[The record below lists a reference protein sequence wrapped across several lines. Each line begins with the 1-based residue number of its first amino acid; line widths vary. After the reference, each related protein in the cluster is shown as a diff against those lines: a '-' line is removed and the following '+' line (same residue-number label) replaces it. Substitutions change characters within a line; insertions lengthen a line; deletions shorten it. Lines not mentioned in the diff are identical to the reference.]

1 MDFGFNLSEI
11 KLLWTTAKRCEL
23 SNPVSIYVS
32 ADVLTKCISD
42 IKNSAEVDDTINYSN
57 TQKILSKL
65 YDFKAK
71 IDSVEDK
78 KRGLESTKSL
88 DVGQKLR
95 IILPGKGVFYSEILS
110 NGHDLIIKLPTQKDQ
125 IIVEGKDWVNQS
137 VSVYL
142 WRKEDARY
150 VFDTS
155 VQGCGIFLGKAAI
168 FLKHSSNLIRTQKR
182 NSIRAKCDINGMLYI
197 IRSKIVDYNA
207 VENSGG
213 YRCKIEDI
221 SEKGALIRIAGK
233 GLSIIGEFKKA
244 SPSHG
249 TMNSKVDLTLRI
261 NQYNKAVD
269 AISCLTEEDYFKGG
283 VEYLKSIRSMSDL
296 PIIRKDFIIE
306 EYQVYEAKVIGAD
319 AILLI
324 AAILDDDTFKRL
336 YDLAYSLGLDV
347 LCEVHDREE
356 MERMVNLGVKI
367 IGINNRN
374 LKTFE
379 VTLET
384 TRKLSDMA
392 PEGTVLVSESGVLTD
407 EDIRVL
413 KESNAD
419 ALLIGTAFMESENPM
434 ELALHWKDIYNG

>member
-1 MDFGFNLSEI
+1 MWFIVGFLILCAIFFGLFKLSHIFHRQIEFILKGMDFGFSLSEI

-23 SNPVSIYVS
+23 SNPVSIYLS
-32 ADVLTKCISD
+32 ADVLTQCISD

-88 DVGQKLR
+88 DAGQKLR

-182 NSIRAKCDINGMLYI
+182 NAIRAKCDINGMLYI
-197 IRSKIVDYNA
+197 IRSKTVDYNA
-207 VENSGG
+207 IENSGG

-233 GLSIIGEFKKA
+233 GLSNLQIKIQFQLENRLIVMFGIVR
-244 SPSHG
+244 
-249 TMNSKVDLTLRI
+249 T
-261 NQYNKAVD
+261 
-269 AISCLTEEDYFKGG
+269 
-283 VEYLKSIRSMSDL
+283 VEYNQSLNQSRLHFECIHIDSVMRNYILSYVYKIL
-296 PIIRKDFIIE
+296 PQTE
-306 EYQVYEAKVIGAD
+306 
-319 AILLI
+319 
-324 AAILDDDTFKRL
+324 
-336 YDLAYSLGLDV
+336 
-347 LCEVHDREE
+347 
-356 MERMVNLGVKI
+356 
-367 IGINNRN
+367 
-374 LKTFE
+374 
-379 VTLET
+379 
-384 TRKLSDMA
+384 
-392 PEGTVLVSESGVLTD
+392 
-407 EDIRVL
+407 
-413 KESNAD
+413 
-419 ALLIGTAFMESENPM
+419 
-434 ELALHWKDIYNG
+434 KDIFEAQALVDKDEESSPAPSLQEESQDESLYSQDNSLDEKTDFDLSQDNFPEETASSDNEYEKDLSLQEIPEDL

>member
-1 MDFGFNLSEI
+1 MWFIAGFLILCAVFFALFKLSHIFHRQIEFILKGMDFGFNLSEI

-233 GLSIIGEFKKA
+233 GLSNLQIKIQFQLENRLIVMFGIVR
-244 SPSHG
+244 
-249 TMNSKVDLTLRI
+249 T
-261 NQYNKAVD
+261 
-269 AISCLTEEDYFKGG
+269 
-283 VEYLKSIRSMSDL
+283 VEYNQNLNQSRLHFECVHIDSVMRNYILSYVYKILPQTEKDIFEAQSLVDKDEESSPASSEQEESQDESLYSSDNPEDKKTDFDLNKDNSILEETSSSDAKQE
-296 PIIRKDFIIE
+296 KDFSFQEIPE
-306 EYQVYEAKVIGAD
+306 
-319 AILLI
+319 
-324 AAILDDDTFKRL
+324 
-336 YDLAYSLGLDV
+336 DL
-347 LCEVHDREE
+347 
-356 MERMVNLGVKI
+356 
-367 IGINNRN
+367 
-374 LKTFE
+374 
-379 VTLET
+379 
-384 TRKLSDMA
+384 
-392 PEGTVLVSESGVLTD
+392 
-407 EDIRVL
+407 
-413 KESNAD
+413 
-419 ALLIGTAFMESENPM
+419 
-434 ELALHWKDIYNG
+434 